1 MREYVAAVVVA
12 LLLIASTAPLTSAQV
27 FGWSRT
33 TWVLIP
39 AVYGDQGVVVN
50 VSVTLAYPGSGQ
62 VTVTDNSG
70 SVGSS
75 TLYSMEMAFMVAML
89 YAGLNWGNYELSVH
103 INASGNIEGPSGSF
117 AVMLATFALATGLN
131 ASALHM
137 YAVTGAVSPSGL
149 SGPIGGLQYK
159 CEAASSGRLGIVFP
173 VGNEMTA
180 NESCNST
187 DKVPV
192 AGLFQALHDVFGSYG
207 FSSNVTVSAPPMFDQ
222 VMMNVASY
230 FVNRTDEI
238 LSSITGEISA
248 LPWASLGPGVEGSVT
263 PTLEEMINGSETDLG
278 LASQYMKRL
287 PYAAASLAFTAYVD
301 ALAANYT
308 VWALGVAARGG
319 NPASL
324 IDGQATS
331 VYSSAESMISSAQAY
346 ANRSYA
352 LTFSELMAT
361 AFARLADALY
371 YSSYAQGVAG
381 GSNLSAV
388 YVPAFYLAM
397 AKARLLSAVGW
408 LMEAN
413 ASINEGPN
421 VTAQLLASTATALGQ
436 FTDVGVKYADSLIQ
450 YYVQQ
455 LIAEGDQADAQV
467 LQSMESDLN
476 FLVSEADGLLSQG
489 YYLAAIGVYE
499 DALTNALNVIF
510 VETRSFSS
518 PAVTSSYA
526 QELQTEYTTLALDLA
541 KRGLI
546 SSLDSAYMGYASAL
560 MPKDPQDAINI
571 MEAAVIDE
579 LAWYL
584 GSLSYG
590 QTQPQ
595 IVQQLASGG
604 YSFIGTVAVAVA
616 AVAAGALLATA
627 LALNS
632 YRKALRALG
641 PS

>member
-1 MREYVAAVVVA
+1 MREYVAVAILA
-12 LLLIASTAPLTSAQV
+12 LLALATAAPLTSAQLL
-27 FGWSRT
+27 GWSRT
-33 TWVLIP
+33 TWVLVP
-39 AVYGDQGVVVN
+39 AVYGNQGVVVN
-50 VSVTLAYPGSGQ
+50 VTVTLTYPGTGQ

-70 SVGSS
+70 TVGSS
-75 TLYSMEMAFMVAML
+75 TTYSMQMAFMVAML
-89 YAGLNWGNYELSVH
+89 YAGLNWQDYDLSVH

-117 AVMLATFALATGLN
+117 AVLLATFALATGLN
-131 ASALHM
+131 ASSLHR
-137 YAVTGAVSPSGL
+137 YAITGAVSPSGL

-159 CEAASSGRLGIVFP
+159 CEAASSQGLGIVYP

-180 NESCNST
+180 NESCNSS
-187 DKVPV
+187 DRVPV
-192 AGLFQALHDVFGSYG
+192 AGIFQALHDVFGSYG
-207 FSSNVTVSAPPMFDQ
+207 FLANVSVQAPPEFNPIMRDIT
-222 VMMNVASY
+222 SY
-230 FVNRTDEI
+230 FVNRTERI
-238 LSSITGEISA
+238 LGQLRGDASS
-248 LPWASLGPGVEGSVT
+248 LPWATLGPGVEGSVA
-263 PTLEEMINGSETDLG
+263 PVIDELVNESETDLG
-278 LASQYMKRL
+278 LASQYVTYM

-301 ALAANYT
+301 ALTANYT
-308 VWALGVAARGG
+308 VWALEASARGG
-319 NPASL
+319 NPVSL
-324 IDGQATS
+324 IEGQATS
-331 VYSSAESMISSAQAY
+331 VYSEAESMISSAEAY
-346 ANRSYA
+346 ANRSYT

-371 YSSYAQGVAG
+371 YSSYAESLAP
-381 GSNLSAV
+381 GSNLSTI
-388 YVPAFYLAM
+388 YVPASYLAM
-397 AKARLLSAVGW
+397 AKARLMSALGW

-413 ASINEGPN
+413 ASVGEGPN
-421 VTAQLLASTATALGQ
+421 VTQQFLASTATALGS
-436 FTDVGVKYADSLIQ
+436 FADIGVDYADSLIQ

-455 LIAEGDQADAQV
+455 FLAEGDQADAQV

-476 FLVSEADGLLSQG
+476 FLVSEGDSLLSQG

-526 QELQTEYTTLALDLA
+526 QELQLEYSALALGLA

-560 MPKDPQDAINI
+560 MSKDPQDAINI

-584 GSLSYG
+584 GTLSYG

-595 IVQQLASGG
+595 PVEQLVSGG
-604 YSFIGTVAVAVA
+604 YSLIGTVGIAVA

-627 LALNS
+627 LALSS
-632 YRKALRALG
+632 YKRALKALG
-641 PS
+641 PH